1 MDIINSDIFDASSKS
16 LLSLFNSAESLFQVP
31 VYQRPYR
38 WTKTE
43 VDELW
48 NDIYEAFT
56 NNKED
61 AKQDI
66 NYFLGSIITVPDK
79 KTGYK
84 DIVDGQQRITTL
96 MIMFNM
102 IFKIFPNLN
111 EDSENAN
118 AITNKMVGKCIRNDN
133 DRERLRLQTH
143 PNYQS
148 DFKREV
154 LDADIETILQFEVP
168 KKYEDDPKLLFKNT
182 ANIFAEYF
190 TKMNIE
196 EANQFVEYLFNK
208 VKIINIECTDESFAI
223 KMFQIINNRGL
234 DLFSS
239 DLIKSSLFKQID
251 NEHDKTVFLTDWN
264 DIEKGIKDLQDV
276 NIDEMFTLYQYFCI
290 EENPKLSLDKVMIN
304 YFVSHDISPNDAV
317 ADFKEFV
324 EKYRKDIEQ
333 TDNKII
339 YSLRYIPWKMYWR
352 TIVLTA
358 EMTNYP
364 EKEKLYKSIFRFY
377 YLFWIAGETMTK
389 IKQTSFNVI
398 RNIKEKKSL
407 QNIDQ
412 ELENML
418 EKHRI
423 KKLALEHLNSENVYS
438 RRWAKPLIL
447 SIEYNQTGE
456 NHSTFI
462 SLPSVQLDHILPQK
476 YVESDWN
483 IDKKTAT
490 RYMNTIGNLTLLS
503 GARNIKAR
511 NDKYAIKLQ
520 IYNGQGRHKDCKD
533 GCTAYR
539 ISQQIVD
546 NYKEDWSEET
556 IKKRW
561 NWMCDEIKNLLSL
574 DTSSIKQN
582 LN

>member
-1 MDIINSDIFDASSKS
+1 METINSDIFDASSKS
-16 LLSLFNSAESLFQVP
+16 LLSLFNSAEALFQVP

-38 WTKTE
+38 WTRTE

-111 EDSENAN
+111 ENSENAN

-148 DFKREV
+148 DFKKEV
-154 LDADIETILQFEVP
+154 LDADIENILQFETP

-182 ANIFAEYF
+182 AKIFAGYL
-190 TKMNIE
+190 KNMNIE
-196 EANQFVEYLFNK
+196 EANNFVEYLFNK

-251 NEHDKTVFLTDWN
+251 NDHDKTVFLADWN
-264 DIEKGIKDLQDV
+264 DIEKGIKDLQDI

-304 YFVSHDISPNDAV
+304 YFAKHNISPNDAV
-317 ADFKEFV
+317 ANFKEFV

-333 TDNKII
+333 TDNKVI

-364 EKEKLYKSIFRFY
+364 EKEKLYRSIFRFY

-398 RNIKEKKSL
+398 KNIKEKKSI

-418 EKHRI
+418 EKHHI

-438 RRWAKPLIL
+438 RRWSKPLIL

-462 SLPSVQLDHILPQK
+462 SLSSVQLDHILPQK

-483 IDKKTAT
+483 IDKQTAT

-539 ISQQIVD
+539 VSQQIVD

-556 IKKRW
+556 IKNRW
-561 NWMCDEIKNLLSL
+561 NWMCDEIKNLLYL
-574 DTSSIKQN
+574 DTSSIKKN
-582 LN
+582 

>member
-1 MDIINSDIFDASSKS
+1 MDVRNSDIFDASSKS
-16 LLSLFNSAESLFQVP
+16 LLTLFNSAESLFQVP

-43 VDELW
+43 VEELW

-56 NNKED
+56 NHKED
-61 AKQDI
+61 VSQDI

-79 KTGYK
+79 NTGYK

-96 MIMFNM
+96 MILFNM
-102 IFKIFPNLN
+102 IFKIYPNLN
-111 EDSENAN
+111 ENSENAN
-118 AITNKMVGKCIRNDN
+118 AITNKMIGKCIRNDN

-148 DFKREV
+148 DFKKEV
-154 LDADIETILQFEVP
+154 LDANIENILQFEVP
-168 KKYEDDPKLLFKNT
+168 KKYEDDSRLLFKNT
-182 ANIFAEYF
+182 AKIFAEYL
-190 TKMNIE
+190 TKMNINE
-196 EANQFVEYLFNK
+196 TNQFVEYLFNK

-251 NEHDKTVFLTDWN
+251 DEHDKKVFLSDWN
-264 DIEKGIKDLQDV
+264 DIEKGVKDLQDI

-304 YFVSHDISPNDAV
+304 YFEKNNISPNDAV

-324 EKYRKDIEQ
+324 EKYRKNIEQ

-358 EMTNYP
+358 EMTNYQ
-364 EKEKLYKSIFRFY
+364 ERDKLYKSIFRFY

-389 IKQTSFNVI
+389 IKQTSFNMI
-398 RNIKEKKSL
+398 KNIKDKKSL
-407 QNIDQ
+407 QHINQ

-423 KKLALEHLNSENVYS
+423 KKLALEHLNSENIYV

-447 SIEYNQTGE
+447 SVEYNQTGE

-462 SLPSVQLDHILPQK
+462 SLSSVQLDHILPQK
-476 YVESDWN
+476 YIESDWN
-483 IDKKTAT
+483 IDKEIAKK
-490 RYMNTIGNLTLLS
+490 YMNTIGNLTLLS

-511 NDKYAIKLQ
+511 NDKYEIKLQ

-539 ISQQIVD
+539 VSQQIVD
-546 NYKEDWSEET
+546 NYKNDWNEDT
-556 IKKRW
+556 IKNRW
-561 NWMCDEIKNLLSL
+561 NWMCDELTNLLSL
-574 DTSSIKQN
+574 DTSEIKQT
-582 LN
+582 

>member
-1 MDIINSDIFDASSKS
+1 METINSDIFDASSKS
-16 LLSLFNSAESLFQVP
+16 LLSLFNSAEALFQVP

-38 WTKTE
+38 WTRTE

-111 EDSENAN
+111 ENSENAN

-148 DFKREV
+148 DFKKEV
-154 LDADIETILQFEVP
+154 LDADIENILQFETP

-182 ANIFAEYF
+182 AKIFAGYL
-190 TKMNIE
+190 KNMNIE
-196 EANQFVEYLFNK
+196 EANNFVEYLFNK

-251 NEHDKTVFLTDWN
+251 NDHDKTVFLADWN
-264 DIEKGIKDLQDV
+264 DIEKGIKDLQDI

-304 YFVSHDISPNDAV
+304 YFAKHNISPNDAV
-317 ADFKEFV
+317 ANFKEFV

-333 TDNKII
+333 TDNKVI

-358 EMTNYP
+358 EMTNYS
-364 EKEKLYKSIFRFY
+364 EKEKLYRSIFRFY

-398 RNIKEKKSL
+398 KNIKEKKSI

-418 EKHRI
+418 EKHHI

-438 RRWAKPLIL
+438 RRWSKPLIL

-462 SLPSVQLDHILPQK
+462 SLSSVQLDHILPQK

-483 IDKKTAT
+483 IDKQTAT

-539 ISQQIVD
+539 VSQQIVD

-556 IKKRW
+556 IKNRW
-561 NWMCDEIKNLLSL
+561 NWMCDEIKNLLYL
-574 DTSSIKQN
+574 DTSSIKKN
-582 LN
+582 

>member
-1 MDIINSDIFDASSKS
+1 METINSDIFDASSKS
-16 LLSLFNSAESLFQVP
+16 LLSLFNSAEALFQVP

-38 WTKTE
+38 WTRTE

-111 EDSENAN
+111 ENSENAN
-118 AITNKMVGKCIRNDN
+118 AITNKMLGKCIRNDN

-148 DFKREV
+148 DFKKEV
-154 LDADIETILQFEVP
+154 LDADIENILQFETP

-182 ANIFAEYF
+182 AKIFAGYL
-190 TKMNIE
+190 KNMNIE
-196 EANQFVEYLFNK
+196 EANNFVEYLFNK

-251 NEHDKTVFLTDWN
+251 NDHDKTVFLADWN
-264 DIEKGIKDLQDV
+264 DIEKGIKDLQDI

-304 YFVSHDISPNDAV
+304 YFAKHNISPNDAV
-317 ADFKEFV
+317 ANFKEFV

-333 TDNKII
+333 TDNKVI

-364 EKEKLYKSIFRFY
+364 EKEKLYRSIFRFY

-398 RNIKEKKSL
+398 KNIKEKKSI

-418 EKHRI
+418 EKHHI

-438 RRWAKPLIL
+438 RRWSKPLIL

-462 SLPSVQLDHILPQK
+462 SLSSVQLDHILPQK

-483 IDKKTAT
+483 IDKQTAT

-539 ISQQIVD
+539 VSQQIVD

-556 IKKRW
+556 IKNRW
-561 NWMCDEIKNLLSL
+561 NWMCDEIKNLLYL
-574 DTSSIKQN
+574 DTSSIKKN
-582 LN
+582 

>member
-1 MDIINSDIFDASSKS
+1 METINSDIFDASSKS
-16 LLSLFNSAESLFQVP
+16 LLSLFNSAEALFQVP

-38 WTKTE
+38 WTRTE

-111 EDSENAN
+111 ENSENAN

-148 DFKREV
+148 DFKKEV
-154 LDADIETILQFEVP
+154 LDADIENILQFETP

-182 ANIFAEYF
+182 AKIFAGYL
-190 TKMNIE
+190 KNMNIE
-196 EANQFVEYLFNK
+196 EANNFVEYLFNK

-251 NEHDKTVFLTDWN
+251 NDHDKTVFLADWN
-264 DIEKGIKDLQDV
+264 DIEKGIKDLQDI

-304 YFVSHDISPNDAV
+304 YFAKHNISPNDAV
-317 ADFKEFV
+317 ANFKEFV

-333 TDNKII
+333 TDNKVI

-364 EKEKLYKSIFRFY
+364 EKEKLYRSIFRFY

-398 RNIKEKKSL
+398 KNIKEKKSI

-418 EKHRI
+418 EKHHI

-438 RRWAKPLIL
+438 RRWSKPLIL

-462 SLPSVQLDHILPQK
+462 SLSSVQLDHILPQK

-483 IDKKTAT
+483 IDKQTAT

-539 ISQQIVD
+539 VSQQIVD
-546 NYKEDWSEET
+546 NYKENWSEET
-556 IKKRW
+556 IKNRW
-561 NWMCDEIKNLLSL
+561 NWMCDEIKNLLYL
-574 DTSSIKQN
+574 DASSIKKN
-582 LN
+582 

>member
-1 MDIINSDIFDASSKS
+1 METINSDIFDASSKS
-16 LLSLFNSAESLFQVP
+16 LLSLFNSAEALFQVP

-38 WTKTE
+38 WTRTE

-111 EDSENAN
+111 ENSENAN

-148 DFKREV
+148 DFKKEV
-154 LDADIETILQFEVP
+154 LDADIENILQFEAP

-182 ANIFAEYF
+182 ANIFAGYL
-190 TKMNIE
+190 KNMNIE
-196 EANQFVEYLFNK
+196 EANNFVEYLFNK

-251 NEHDKTVFLTDWN
+251 NDHDKTVFLADWN
-264 DIEKGIKDLQDV
+264 DIEKGIKDLQDI

-304 YFVSHDISPNDAV
+304 YFAKHNISPNDAV
-317 ADFKEFV
+317 ANFKEFV

-333 TDNKII
+333 TDNKVI

-358 EMTNYP
+358 EMTNYS
-364 EKEKLYKSIFRFY
+364 EKEKLYRSIFRFY

-398 RNIKEKKSL
+398 KNIKEKKSI

-418 EKHRI
+418 EKHHI

-438 RRWAKPLIL
+438 RRWSKPLIL

-462 SLPSVQLDHILPQK
+462 SLSSVQLDHILPQK

-483 IDKKTAT
+483 IDKQIAT

-539 ISQQIVD
+539 VSQQIVD
-546 NYKEDWSEET
+546 NYKEDWNEET
-556 IKKRW
+556 IKNRW
-561 NWMCDEIKNLLSL
+561 NWMCDEIKNLLYL
-574 DTSSIKQN
+574 DTSSIKKN
-582 LN
+582 